1 MSAAKSAQKDYSFET
16 ALKELEDIV
25 RGLETGQTSL
35 EDSIQAYE
43 KGISLKKICEEKIK
57 DAKLRVEKITLEGDN
72 LKVESFDANE

>member
-16 ALKELEDIV
+16 ALKELEEIV

-43 KGISLKKICEEKIK
+43 KGIALKKICEEKIK

-72 LKVESFDANE
+72 LKVDSFDVNE

>member
-1 MSAAKSAQKDYSFET
+1 MSAAKSAQKEYSFET
-16 ALKELEDIV
+16 ALKELEEIV

-43 KGISLKKICEEKIK
+43 KGIALKKICEEKIK

-72 LKVESFDANE
+72 LKVESFDINE